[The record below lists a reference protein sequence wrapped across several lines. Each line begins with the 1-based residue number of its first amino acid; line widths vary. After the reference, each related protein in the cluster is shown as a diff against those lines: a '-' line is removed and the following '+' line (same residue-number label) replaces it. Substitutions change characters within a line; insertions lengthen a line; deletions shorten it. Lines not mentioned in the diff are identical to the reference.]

1 MTGSGCV
8 EVQGQCGE
16 LVFFYLELWIS
27 ALAIRFVQQAPLSD
41 ELSCPPKG
49 LVGLSLS
56 HVMMEFFSSILA
68 VGQA

>member
-1 MTGSGCV
+1 MPGSGCV
-8 EVQGQCGE
+8 EVRGS
-16 LVFFYLELWIS
+16 LWRIS
-27 ALAIRFVQQAPLSD
+27 LLLPWVVDIRFVQQVPLSD

-56 HVMMEFFSSILA
+56 YVMMEFFSRVLA